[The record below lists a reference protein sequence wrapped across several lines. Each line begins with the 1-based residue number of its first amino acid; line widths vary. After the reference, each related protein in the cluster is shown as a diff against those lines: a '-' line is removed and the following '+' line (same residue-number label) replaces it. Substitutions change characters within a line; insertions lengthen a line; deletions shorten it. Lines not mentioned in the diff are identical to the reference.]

1 MASFKWDK
9 TGLFAA
15 GVLFGTAGIKLLSSK
30 DAKKVYTECTAAVL
44 RAKDCVMKT
53 VTTVQENAGDIY
65 ADAQQTRTEK
75 QLRSRLR
82 RRQLKARQSLKRLMK
97 LKRLR
102 QRKLLS
108 NLAV

>member
-65 ADAQQTRTEK
+65 ADAQQINKDRKAAEEPFEDEAAESETEFK
-75 QLRSRLR
+75 ETEE
-82 RRQLKARQSLKRLMK
+82 AETEET
-97 LKRLR
+97 
-102 QRKLLS
+102 
-108 NLAV
+108 AE